1 MHLLRQFVL
10 PMFFLFVISTSAHC
24 ATWEEGDGQ
33 HFEQG
38 DLAAVKRVLSKE
50 TYSGDL
56 LIEAFQTS
64 VSSGNIDLV
73 KYLEKRGWAKV
84 CRNDKRCDPVLW
96 AVLSKKHPKMVS
108 HLLSLGFA
116 PTSASLFMAAALVT
130 PEDEDLTSSLEAVKI
145 LCQKGANPLQK
156 QRRTDGPTDQI
167 GLTVLEELETRIAE
181 PHMDLGT
188 TLRDARG
195 MASEVLVAEFFRKG
209 ACRKGAVTST
219 EFDDFLA
226 NVRAMRDGNLPLAL
240 DTMRFKPQVERYLL
254 YEAIA
259 SGSLYLLEHLKSRGW
274 ISRCREHPNC
284 RPIDV
289 AAEMGVD
296 LKVFQFLTS
305 EGFEIDSRNASG
317 GTPLMY
323 ATLNARV
330 SAVRFL
336 CEQGADYR
344 KQVKLEIYDR
354 SIMSILRRAYS
365 SAWCSAVVFGAHAK
379 AIQDAVRER
388 CEGEGEVLGG
398 PQSSIFI
405 PECAPG
411 TTCMSVSF
419 PPKGRE
425 NDVRELR
432 ALAEIFQ
439 YFKNGECK
447 PTQTIPTCT
456 SDVASKAVI
465 IGSNVN
471 LRAAPN
477 MTGER
482 IEILPFG
489 TVVEILD
496 SSGTCESQ
504 SGRIGRWIKTKVLAY
519 PQLSDQRL
527 PTADGWVFDA
537 HVDYFPSYEP

>member
-10 PMFFLFVISTSAHC
+10 PLFFLFVVSTSAHC

-33 HFEQG
+33 YFEQG
-38 DLAAVKRVLSKE
+38 DLAAVKRILSKE

-64 VSSGNIDLV
+64 AMSGNVDLV
-73 KYLEKRGWAKV
+73 NYLEKRGWAKI
-84 CRNDKRCDPVLW
+84 CRNDKRCDPVLY

-108 HLLSLGFA
+108 HLLSIGFT
-116 PTSASLFMAAALVT
+116 PTGASLFHAAALAT
-130 PEDEDLTSSLEAVKI
+130 PEDEDLTRSLEAVKV
-145 LCQKGANPLQK
+145 LCQKGANPLEK

-167 GLTVLEELETRIAE
+167 GPSVLEEMETRIPE
-181 PHMDLGT
+181 PHMDLGS

-195 MASEVLVAEFFRKG
+195 MASEVLVTEFFRKG
-209 ACRKGAVTST
+209 ACRKGAATSN

-226 NVRAMRDGNLPLAL
+226 NVRAMRDGNLPPAL
-240 DTMRFKPQVERYLL
+240 DMIRFKPQIERYLL

-259 SGSLYLLEHLKSRGW
+259 SGNLDLLEHLKSRGW
-274 ISRCREHPNC
+274 ISRCREHRNC

-289 AAEMGVD
+289 AAEMSVD

-323 ATLNARV
+323 ATLNANV

-336 CEQGADYR
+336 CEHGADNR
-344 KQVKLEIYDR
+344 KRVKLEVYDR

-365 SAWCSAVVFGAHAK
+365 SVWCKSVVFGAHTK
-379 AIQDAVRER
+379 AIQDAARDR
-388 CEGEGEVLGG
+388 CEVEGGGLGG
-398 PQSSIFI
+398 GQSYISI

-419 PPKGRE
+419 PPNGKE
-425 NDVRELR
+425 SDVRELR

-447 PTQTIPTCT
+447 STQTIPTCT
-456 SDVASKAVI
+456 SDVASKVVT
-465 IGSNVN
+465 IGTNVN

-477 MTGER
+477 ITGEKV
-482 IEILPFG
+482 ETLPFG
-489 TVVEILD
+489 TVVEVLD
-496 SSGTCESQ
+496 STGTCESL
-504 SGRIGRWIKTKVLAY
+504 SGRVGRWIKTKVLAY
-519 PQLSDQRL
+519 PQLSDQRS
-527 PTADGWVFDA
+527 PRADGWLFDA
-537 HVDYFPSYEP
+537 HVDYFPSFEP

>member
-1 MHLLRQFVL
+1 MYLLRQFAL
-10 PMFFLFVISTSAHC
+10 LMFFFFVVSTSAHC

-33 HFEQG
+33 YFEQG
-38 DLAAVKRVLSKE
+38 DLAAVKRILSKE

-64 VSSGNIDLV
+64 ARSGNIDLV

-96 AVLSKKHPKMVS
+96 AVLGKKQPKMVS

-116 PTSASLFMAAALVT
+116 PTSASLFMASALVT
-130 PEDEDLTSSLEAVKI
+130 PEDEDVASSLEAVKI
-145 LCQKGANPLQK
+145 LCQKGANPMEK
-156 QRRTDGPTDQI
+156 QRHADGPTDQI
-167 GLTVLEELETRIAE
+167 ALTVLEELEKRIAE
-181 PHMDLGT
+181 PHMDLGST
-188 TLRDARG
+188 RRDARG
-195 MASEVLVAEFFRKG
+195 MASEILVAEFFRKG
-209 ACRKGAVTST
+209 ACRKGAATST
-219 EFDDFLA
+219 EFDNFLA
-226 NVRAMRDGNLPLAL
+226 NVRAMREGNLPPAL
-240 DTMRFKPQVERYLL
+240 QTMRLKPQVERYFL

-259 SGSLYLLEHLKSRGW
+259 SGSLYLLEHLKNQGW
-274 ISRCREHPNC
+274 ISRCRQHPNC

-289 AAEMGVD
+289 AAEIGVD

-323 ATLNARV
+323 AALNARV

-354 SIMSILRRAYS
+354 SIISILRRAYS
-365 SAWCSAVVFGAHAK
+365 SAWCNAVVFGAHAK
-379 AIQDAVRER
+379 AVQEAVRQR
-388 CEGEGEVLGG
+388 CEGEGGVFGG
-398 PQSSIFI
+398 PQSSISI
-405 PECAPG
+405 PECVPG
-411 TTCMSVSF
+411 TTCMSISF

-425 NDVRELR
+425 HDVRELR

-447 PTQTIPTCT
+447 STQTIPTCT
-456 SDVASKAVI
+456 SYVASKAVI

-489 TVVEILD
+489 TVMEVLD
-496 SSGTCESQ
+496 TSGTCDSQ

-527 PTADGWVFDA
+527 PTAIGWVFDT
-537 HVDYFPSYEP
+537 HVDYFPSFEP